1 MTPRQGAIR
10 WAARLSRWRP
20 ALIVVLAG
28 CVALGLAWSVVSLW
42 RQSDAHWQNVAQ
54 SVGAHTRLEEE
65 VATGWRCAA
74 VATPTCT
81 RDFDSQAHSV
91 HVRVGAL
98 GRAGVPLGVQLRGF
112 EREVSAARAGLDS
125 PRAATRTD
133 AAARIAD
140 AQPRLA
146 DGLSAAAADQRHLA
160 RRDAWVAD
168 LEAVLLLIFAGVVA
182 ALLLRRFTLVR
193 AAASVSAARE
203 RSRNEGRF
211 QSLVTNA
218 SDVVTLTDLGGVI
231 TFQTPSVTRV
241 LGYPAE
247 EGFGHKSLEWCHPED
262 QDLVRAAFL
271 RTLSG
276 EELVTTVARWRHAD
290 GSWRWLESVRT
301 NLLDDPDVGAVVIN
315 SRDVT
320 EQRELADLL
329 AHNVLHDVLTG
340 LPSRALFVDRV
351 DQALRK
357 GQEPAVLIVDL
368 DDFKAINDRLGHAAG
383 DAVLREVA
391 DRLLAGATTDN
402 TVARLGADDFGILLE
417 RAADGAAAHLVAE
430 QVLAALR
437 DPMVVAGESVVPQA
451 SVGVAAA
458 SGSGDSLTA
467 DELLSRADLA
477 VSAAKGAG
485 KARVVLYETAMRV
498 ALTGALDLKARLA
511 RALRRG
517 ELEVHYQPVVDL
529 ASGSVT
535 AVEALVRWRDPNRGL
550 VSPEDFIPAVENSPL
565 IEEIGGYV
573 LRTAC
578 QQLARWR
585 RGGASTQLTVSVNVA
600 ARQLE
605 GARFVDDVAR
615 CLRDSGLAADSL
627 TLEITEGQLVR
638 DIDSAASTM
647 LQLRSLGVRMAID
660 DFGTGYSSL
669 SYLERLPV
677 NMLKIDR
684 SFVVGIPSDDG
695 SVLLRSIVDLG
706 RALGLQVVAEGVD
719 TEERRQSLREMGC
732 PLGQGF
738 LFAEPLP
745 AEDVLPM
752 LTRRLASEPA

>member
-1 MTPRQGAIR
+1 MR
-10 WAARLSRWRP
+10 WAARFPRWRP
-20 ALIVVLAG
+20 ALIVALMG
-28 CVALGLAWSVVSLW
+28 CVALGLAWSVVTLW
-42 RQSDAHWQNVAQ
+42 RQSDGHWQNVAR
-54 SVGAHTRLEEE
+54 SVSAHAQLEEQ

-74 VATPTCT
+74 AATPNCT
-81 RDFDSQAHSV
+81 HDFDGLARSV
-91 HVRVGAL
+91 HARVGAL
-98 GRAGVPLGVQLRGF
+98 GRAGVPLGVQLRVF
-112 EREVSAARAGLDS
+112 ETQVSAARVDLDS
-125 PRAATRTD
+125 PRAAIRSD
-133 AAARIAD
+133 AAARVSAAQPGLAD
-140 AQPRLA
+140 A
-146 DGLSAAAADQRHLA
+146 LSAAAADQRHRA
-160 RRDAWVAD
+160 RRDASVAD
-168 LEAVLLLIFAGVVA
+168 LETVLLLIFLGVVA

-193 AAASVSAARE
+193 AAAAVSADRE

-211 QSLVTNA
+211 RSLVTNA
-218 SDVVTLTDLGGVI
+218 SDVVTLTDLDGVI

-247 EGFGHKSLEWCHPED
+247 EGFGHEALEWCHPED
-262 QDLVRAAFL
+262 RDLVRAAFL

-301 NLLDDPDVGAVVIN
+301 DLLDDPDVGAVVIN

-320 EQRELADLL
+320 EQRELAELL

-340 LPSRALFVDRV
+340 LPSRALFADRV

-357 GQEPAVLIVDL
+357 GLEPAVLIVDL

-391 DRLLAGATTDN
+391 DRLLAGATPDN

-417 RAADGAAAHLVAE
+417 RAEDGTAAGLVAE

-437 DPMVVAGESVVPQA
+437 APMIVAGESVVPQA

-458 SGSGDSLTA
+458 SGSVDPLTA

-485 KARVVLYETAMRV
+485 KGRVVQYETAMRV

-511 RALRRG
+511 RGLRRG

-529 ASGSVT
+529 TSGSVT
-535 AVEALVRWRDPNRGL
+535 AVEALVRWRDPKRGL

-565 IEEIGGYV
+565 IEEIGAYV

-585 RGGASTQLTVSVNVA
+585 RGGLAGTHLTVSVNVA

-627 TLEITEGQLVR
+627 TLEITEGQLVAR
-638 DIDSAASTM
+638 HR
-647 LQLRSLGVRMAID
+647 LR
-660 DFGTGYSSL
+660 
-669 SYLERLPV
+669 
-677 NMLKIDR
+677 
-684 SFVVGIPSDDG
+684 
-695 SVLLRSIVDLG
+695 
-706 RALGLQVVAEGVD
+706 GVD
-719 TEERRQSLREMGC
+719 DA
-732 PLGQGF
+732 PAA
-738 LFAEPLP
+738 FARG
-745 AEDVLPM
+745 ADRD
-752 LTRRLASEPA
+752 RRLRDRLLLAQLSGAAAREHAQDRPVLRRRRPVRRRLGAAP

>member
-1 MTPRQGAIR
+1 M
-10 WAARLSRWRP
+10 
-20 ALIVVLAG
+20 
-28 CVALGLAWSVVSLW
+28 
-42 RQSDAHWQNVAQ
+42 
-54 SVGAHTRLEEE
+54 
-65 VATGWRCAA
+65 
-74 VATPTCT
+74 
-81 RDFDSQAHSV
+81 
-91 HVRVGAL
+91 
-98 GRAGVPLGVQLRGF
+98 
-112 EREVSAARAGLDS
+112 
-125 PRAATRTD
+125 
-133 AAARIAD
+133 
-140 AQPRLA
+140 
-146 DGLSAAAADQRHLA
+146 
-160 RRDAWVAD
+160 
-168 LEAVLLLIFAGVVA
+168 
-182 ALLLRRFTLVR
+182 
-193 AAASVSAARE
+193 
-203 RSRNEGRF
+203 
-211 QSLVTNA
+211 
-218 SDVVTLTDLGGVI
+218 
-231 TFQTPSVTRV
+231 
-241 LGYPAE
+241 
-247 EGFGHKSLEWCHPED
+247 
-262 QDLVRAAFL
+262 
-271 RTLSG
+271 
-276 EELVTTVARWRHAD
+276 TTVARWRHAD

-357 GQEPAVLIVDL
+357 GLEPAVLIVDL

-391 DRLLAGATTDN
+391 DRLLAGATPDN

-417 RAADGAAAHLVAE
+417 RAEDGTAAGLVAE

-437 DPMVVAGESVVPQA
+437 APMVVAGESVVPQA

-458 SGSGDSLTA
+458 SGSDDPLTA

-485 KARVVLYETAMRV
+485 KGRVVQYETAMRV

-511 RALRRG
+511 RGLRRG

-529 ASGSVT
+529 TSGSVM
-535 AVEALVRWRDPNRGL
+535 AVEALVRWRDPKRGL

-565 IEEIGGYV
+565 IEEIGAYV

-585 RGGASTQLTVSVNVA
+585 RGGLAGTHLTVSVNVA

-605 GARFVDDVAR
+605 GPRFVDDVAR

-627 TLEITEGQLVR
+627 TLEVTEGQLVR

-684 SFVVGIPSDDG
+684 SFVVGVPSDDG

-745 AEDVLPM
+745 ADEVLPM